1 MAGML
6 AMFGGS
12 MASGLL
18 GPLLGQ
24 IPDIP
29 GAAIG
34 NPYKGMTSTGGNSVG
49 APIFDM
55 FGSFLG
61 SSGGGGSSGSTPYT
75 NPYTNPYT
83 SGANS
88 GYYISQAPATTT
100 TTTSSIDPNIIL
112 LGGAAI
118 IAIVLLK

>member
-61 SSGGGGSSGSTPYT
+61 SSGSSGSSGYSPYT
-75 NPYTNPYT
+75 TPYT

-112 LGGAAI
+112 IAGAGDLL
-118 IAIVLLK
+118 IVLLK

>member
-18 GPLLGQ
+18 GPLLGA
-24 IPDIP
+24 IPNIP
-29 GAAIG
+29 GAAIT
-34 NPYKGMTSTGGNSVG
+34 NPYAGMTSTGGNSVG
-49 APIFDM
+49 APLFDM
-55 FGSFLG
+55 FGNFLG
-61 SSGGGGSSGSTPYT
+61 GGSGSSGSTPYT
-75 NPYTNPYT
+75 TPYT

-88 GYYISQAPATTT
+88 GYYISQAPATTTT

>member
-12 MASGLL
+12 LVSGLA
-18 GPLLGQ
+18 GPLLGM
-24 IPDIP
+24 IPNDP
-29 GAAIG
+29 NSPVT
-34 NPYKGMTSTGGNSVG
+34 NPYAGMTSTGGNS
-49 APIFDM
+49 IFGPLTGLLGG
-55 FGSFLG
+55 FTGS
-61 SSGGGGSSGSTPYT
+61 GSSGSSGYSPYT
-75 NPYTNPYT
+75 TPYT

-112 LGGAAI
+112 IGGAAI

>member
-61 SSGGGGSSGSTPYT
+61 SSGGGGGGSSGYSSYT
-75 NPYTNPYT
+75 TPYT

>member
-6 AMFGGS
+6 AMFSGS

-18 GPLLGQ
+18 GPLLAQ

-61 SSGGGGSSGSTPYT
+61 SSGGSGSSGYSPYT
-75 NPYTNPYT
+75 TPYT

>member
-12 MASGLL
+12 LASGML
-18 GPLLGQ
+18 GPLFAQ

-61 SSGGGGSSGSTPYT
+61 SSGGSGSSGYSPYT
-75 NPYTNPYT
+75 TPYT

-100 TTTSSIDPNIIL
+100 TTTSSIDPNIQLI
-112 LGGAAI
+112 GGAVV